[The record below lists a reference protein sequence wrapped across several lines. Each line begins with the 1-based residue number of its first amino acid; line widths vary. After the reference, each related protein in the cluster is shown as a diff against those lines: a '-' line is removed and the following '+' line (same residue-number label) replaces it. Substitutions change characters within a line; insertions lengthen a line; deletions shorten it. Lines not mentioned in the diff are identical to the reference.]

1 MEWTDGRIK
10 GFITSV
16 LRGGYRRWPPKYETL
31 KEAQT
36 GKKINELTKRMGMHY
51 KCKSCK
57 NEYPAKQVQ
66 VDHIKPV
73 VDAKVG
79 FTSWDEFI
87 ERLYC
92 TKDNLQVLCKM
103 CHDKKTLK
111 EKKQRVITS
120 KNTK

>member
-1 MEWTDGRIK
+1 
-10 GFITSV
+10 
-16 LRGGYRRWPPKYETL
+16 
-31 KEAQT
+31 
-36 GKKINELTKRMGMHY
+36 MGMHY

-73 VDAKVG
+73 VDAKIG

-111 EKKQRVITS
+111 EKQRVITS